1 MISEKIRNAAEKAVP
16 KEQKLIGRVTGFFA
30 KKSHR
35 LIVSGVTATALLY
48 PIYRLTPD
56 ICSEENVILAI
67 LGFIEL
73 IAVGAFFANINAF
86 SMKKYAVA
94 VAVWSVALHLAVITM
109 GVLSGM
115 DLTQIEPAVAS
126 WLGLLVM
133 GIPICATS
141 TALTVLLA
149 YFTVGKRGHHDKQF

>member
-1 MISEKIRNAAEKAVP
+1 MISEKIRNAAEKVMP
-16 KEQKLIGRVTGFFA
+16 HEQKLIGRVGGFFA

-35 LIVSGVTATALLY
+35 LIVSGVMATALLY
-48 PIYRLTPD
+48 PIYCLTPH
-56 ICSEENVILAI
+56 ICDEYNVLIAVF
-67 LGFIEL
+67 GFIEL

-115 DLTQIEPAVAS
+115 DITQIEPAVAS

-149 YFTVGKRGHHDKQF
+149 YFTVGKRRTE